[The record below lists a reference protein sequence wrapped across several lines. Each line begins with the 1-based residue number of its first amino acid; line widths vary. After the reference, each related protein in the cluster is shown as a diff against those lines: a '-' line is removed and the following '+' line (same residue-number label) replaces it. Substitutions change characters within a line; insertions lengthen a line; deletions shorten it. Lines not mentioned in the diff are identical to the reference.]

1 MSRHGIFLSETMPAL
16 LTALFKTYRLFLG
29 VSSLIFSLYFPRH
42 KLFPLIFFLQ
52 SYPHLRT
59 NKNACKMTE
68 AFRLVLKSEN
78 ELVEEFS
85 LLLVALWGPSCQK
98 MWIVISY

>member
-1 MSRHGIFLSETMPAL
+1 
-16 LTALFKTYRLFLG
+16 
-29 VSSLIFSLYFPRH
+29 
-42 KLFPLIFFLQ
+42 
-52 SYPHLRT
+52 
-59 NKNACKMTE
+59 MTE